1 MSNIVV
7 HKNVVT
13 QFALMNDF
21 ENLPSGKICLLY
33 GDKRVF
39 SLSLLLASQAL
50 IKSKSLAVVDGCN
63 RFNVH
68 TISHF
73 ARQRRINPEI
83 LLRRI
88 YVSRGFTSYQME
100 AAVNDRLTPFLERIG
115 SNTALIFGLLDT
127 FYDEQVSL
135 REAKGMLGRV
145 VIQLDKMRRQGISI
159 LLASTEWNVQ
169 PKERN
174 QLFDSLKRVA
184 DTVYKLAV
192 TAPENV
198 QQVTVDKNRKKKL
211 EFNDEIKLLVEKE
224 RDKNYGQNTPNIYK
238 NNRQRD

>member
-21 ENLPSGKICLLY
+21 ANLPSGKICLLY

-73 ARQRRINPEI
+73 ARQRRINPEA
-83 LLRRI
+83 LLKRI

-100 AAVNDRLTPFLERIG
+100 AAVNDRLAPFLERIG

-127 FYDEQVSL
+127 FYDEQVPL
-135 REAKGMLGRV
+135 REVQGMLRRIV
-145 VIQLDKMRRQGISI
+145 VQLDKMRRQGISI

-174 QLFDSLKRVA
+174 QLFDSLKQVA

-192 TAPENV
+192 TAPEYV
-198 QQVTVDKNRKKKL
+198 QQVTVDKNRKQKL
-211 EFNDEIKLLVEKE
+211 ELNNEIKLLVEKE
-224 RDKNYGQNTPNIYK
+224 RSKEHGQNTPNIYK
-238 NNRQRD
+238 NNRRRD

>member
-21 ENLPSGKICLLY
+21 ADLPSGKICLLY

-73 ARQRRINPEI
+73 ARQRRINPEV
-83 LLRRI
+83 LLKRI
-88 YVSRGFTSYQME
+88 YISRGFTSYQME
-100 AAVNDRLTPFLERIG
+100 AAVNDRLVPFLERIG

-127 FYDEQVSL
+127 FYDEQVPF
-135 REAKGMLGRV
+135 REAKGMLQRI

-169 PKERN
+169 PSERN
-174 QLFDSLKRVA
+174 QLFDSLKQVA

-192 TAPENV
+192 TAPEYV
-198 QQVTVDKNRKKKL
+198 QQVTADKNRKQKL

-224 RDKNYGQNTPNIYK
+224 RSNEYGKNASNVYE
-238 NNRQRD
+238 NNRR